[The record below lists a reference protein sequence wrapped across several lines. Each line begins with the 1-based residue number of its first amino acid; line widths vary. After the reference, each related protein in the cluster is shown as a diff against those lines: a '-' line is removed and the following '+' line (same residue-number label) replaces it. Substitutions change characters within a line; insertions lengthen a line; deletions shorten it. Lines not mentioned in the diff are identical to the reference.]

1 MARNAVTVSAF
12 AVLCLLLSVSG
23 CKLPRGSSELMTL
36 GTQVSSS
43 DGGANPS
50 TLASG
55 DFLEVRVYQEP
66 DLSGAFRVSSDG
78 FLEFPLCGRV
88 KVSGMTANIAA
99 QALTACLADG
109 FLRRPQ
115 VVVLVKEFNSK
126 KIFVFGDVSKPGSY
140 PFEDGMTIVQALSTA
155 GGFNKTASKN
165 GVNIVRVV
173 DGHEIKVPVRVE
185 DIIMGRERNFS
196 LQPGDIVFV
205 PEGFF

>member
-1 MARNAVTVSAF
+1 MARNAVSF
-12 AVLCLLLSVSG
+12 SLSAVLCLMLAFSA
-23 CKLPRGSSELMTL
+23 CKLPRGSSEQMSL
-36 GTQVSSS
+36 GTEATSS
-43 DGGANPS
+43 DGGVNSS
-50 TLASG
+50 TFASG

-88 KVSGMTANIAA
+88 KVAGMTANMAA
-99 QALTACLADG
+99 QALTACLANG

-140 PFEDGMTIVQALSTA
+140 AFEDGMTIVQALSTA

-173 DGHEIKVPVRVE
+173 DGHEIKLPVKVE

-196 LQPGDIVFV
+196 LLPGDIVFV